1 MSKNLKLTKISDLP
15 EAKSINNLLT
25 LGVDSNNNSVKVP
38 IGLLKGNKGDTGES
52 GGNLTSKSIY
62 NITQTTGLSYSDKK
76 AARNAV
82 ASNLRASGQIIAY
95 KLDQEWINEQYIGA
109 DISGWGVEGNWRG
122 LGEVLPSE
130 LTPIRNSINELQN
143 TIFISG
149 DWKLVTE
156 ITWTNGYYI
165 DLNGTISGGGANTLY
180 QLSNP
185 IPVNFLEKYQG
196 TLQAGNLLA
205 ISGWNGSNFNSDLAI
220 VGTDTNNPVKYSFNI
235 PDNITHI
242 RLTCRKE
249 LTKPILERYTPNSG
263 TEKINKISI
272 LETKLDLLSQKGKN
286 GLIASSSNFRNST
299 TIIGTG
305 TISGGGLLQ
314 YPVNIAIEN
323 LDFSAHIKINS
334 IGTFGICRAD
344 TAQGTVIS
352 VNKSSVDIRKMNTST
367 GTIIYSYELPFTIEI
382 NKEYIV
388 RMYKQNKDIY
398 FSIHSDKDVYTGFAE
413 RLDNKDFGRSW
424 GYPSVFCQSGQI
436 EVIDAYLRDSTFK
449 SPITLCVGDSFIEGW
464 GIVNNLNKRYIALMQ
479 QVTNGNVYI
488 AGRGGETTSSLLSR
502 FSTELE
508 KIDSNYVL
516 LAIGTNDNIL
526 STYTAN
532 MNNIIAKIKTSGRI
546 PILVTIT
553 PRSGYPI
560 IEMNNY
566 IRNSGEL
573 YVDMNKAVNN
583 GSETIWN
590 PLYVNSDNVHPNL
603 SGNEA
608 MFKRLLFDLYFLFD
622 TKRIY
627 DMYNM

>member
-38 IGLLKGNKGDTGES
+38 IELLKGNKGDTGES

-62 NITQTTGLSYSDKK
+62 NITQSTGLTYSDKK
-76 AARNAV
+76 SARNAV
-82 ASNLRASGQIIAY
+82 TSNLRASGQIIAY

-109 DISGWGVEGNWRG
+109 DINEWGVESNWKG

-130 LTPIRNSINELQN
+130 LTPITNSINELQN
-143 TIFISG
+143 AIFISG
-149 DWKLVTE
+149 DWKMVTE
-156 ITWTNGYYI
+156 ITWTNGYYV
-165 DLNGTISGGGANTLY
+165 DLNGTISGGGTNTLY
-180 QLSNP
+180 RLSNP
-185 IPVNFLEKYQG
+185 IPVIFLEKYQG
-196 TLQAGNLLA
+196 TLQAGNLLV
-205 ISGWNGSNFNSDLAI
+205 ISGWNGNNFNSDLAI
-220 VGTDTNNPVKYSFNI
+220 VGTDTNNPAKYSFNI
-235 PDNITHI
+235 PNNITHI

-249 LTKPILERYTPNSG
+249 LTNPTLEKYAPNSG
-263 TEKINKISI
+263 TEKISRIST
-272 LETKLDLLSQKGKN
+272 LETKLDLLSQKERN
-286 GLIASSSNFRNST
+286 GLIASFANFKNST
-299 TIIGTG
+299 IIIGTG

-323 LDFSAHIKINS
+323 LDFFARIKVNS
-334 IGTFGICRAD
+334 LGTFGICRAD
-344 TAQGTVIS
+344 TTQGTAIS
-352 VNKSSVDIRKMNTST
+352 IHNNIAEIHKMHGTTS
-367 GTIIYSYELPFTIEI
+367 TIIYSYELPFSIEA

-398 FSIHSDKDVYTGFAE
+398 FSIHSDKDVYTDFAE
-413 RLDNKDFGRSW
+413 RLDNKDFGRNW

-449 SPITLCVGDSFIEGW
+449 SPVTFCVGDSFIEGW

-479 QVTNGNVYI
+479 QATNGNVYI
-488 AGRGGETTSSLLSR
+488 AGRGGETTSTLLSR
-502 FSTELE
+502 FNTELE
-508 KIDSNYVL
+508 KIDSDYVL

-532 MNNIIAKIKTSGRI
+532 MNNIIAKIKTSGKI

-560 IEMNNY
+560 IDMNNY

-583 GSETIWN
+583 GSESAWN

-627 DMYNM
+627 QQYQI